1 MRFKEIISE
10 AVHDPVIDWAKFK
23 LALAAIAAQRPG
35 YGKIDGIV
43 FLGLA
48 GDPNSQSI
56 LDVKLKS
63 PARIGVADPD
73 SGKELGFQDFKR
85 KNTYTAGEY
94 YGSAY
99 RLPDDPSDK
108 GYEIRREYQYNIII
122 NDKHFN
128 QATGEITTSTLV
140 HEAQHRGFDIIT
152 RIPEII
158 NNVNPRTRKHV
169 EYLNYRLDQLGIP
182 GIKDTKDRETL
193 AHLMIYSFEAPDQ
206 IGDGSSDEHLF
217 RSKEEVKLFQIMY
230 QDISKA
236 ASAYVK
242 RHPVPKGGFELL
254 RKEVDRL
261 TPDTVEITV
270 KPDEQGKPVVIGKL
284 SAEEIE
290 RRNKLIQGG
299 ADIDKSGNVIPKA
312 NTNTLSPAEI
322 EKRNKDIQSGANI
335 DKSGNNDPT
344 ADPEKQPDPTDTV
357 KNTNY
362 KGSAGS
368 QKLQQLNPS
377 IKNVN
382 LIYPGQKIKLPN
394 GNTVTVKA
402 GDTLDKIAAQH
413 NIKEDQLNRIKQ
425 LAGLR

>member
-23 LALAAIAAQRPG
+23 LAMAAIATQRPG

-56 LDVKLKS
+56 LNVKLKG

-73 SGKELGFQDFKR
+73 SGKELGFDAGAPGSRGSFI
-85 KNTYTAGEY
+85 AGEY
-94 YGSAY
+94 YGNAY
-99 RLPDDPSDK
+99 RHDTDPSDK
-108 GYEIRREYQYNIII
+108 GYEIRKEYQYNIII
-122 NDKHFN
+122 NQKHFN
-128 QATGEITTSTLV
+128 QATGEITTTTLV
-140 HEAQHRGFDIIT
+140 HEAQHRGFDIIMQ
-152 RIPEII
+152 IPEII
-158 NNVNPRTRKHV
+158 NNVNSRTRKYV
-169 EYLNYRLDQLGIP
+169 EHLNYRIDQIEIP
-182 GIKDTKDRETL
+182 EIKDNKDRETL

-206 IGDGSSDEHLF
+206 IGDGSSDEHIF
-217 RSKEEVKLFQIMY
+217 RSKEEVKMFRIMY
-230 QDISKA
+230 QDINSA
-236 ASAYVK
+236 AIAYVK
-242 RHPVPKGGFELL
+242 RHPVPKGGLELL

-270 KPDEQGKPVVIGKL
+270 KPDAQGKPVIIGKL

-299 ADIDKSGNVIPKA
+299 ADIDKSGNIIPKA
-312 NTNTLSPAEI
+312 GNTDKGGNSVKLAPVISQSP
-322 EKRNKDIQSGANI
+322 SV
-335 DKSGNNDPT
+335 SNNDPT

-362 KGSAGS
+362 KGSTGS

-402 GDTLDKIAAQH
+402 GDTLDKIAARH